1 MKKYLIFLLCTLVAL
16 PILARDFE
24 YTYQGQTLTYEI
36 LDEEAKTCQTK
47 SGTNVGSGNKI
58 SGELVIPQIVKNGK
72 VEYSVVSIGN
82 YSFSNSKDLTSV
94 TIPNHVNSI
103 GAYAFNN
110 CSSLTSLTIPN
121 SVNSIGFG
129 AFASCFNL
137 KNLLLEDGT
146 EILTCSKGVF
156 TGCHLETIYL
166 GRNLSYDSSKYDESP
181 FYKMVYL
188 KNLTISPSVTSIGPY
203 AFSSCNSMTSVT
215 IPNSVTTIGEYAFSS
230 CNSMTSVTIP
240 DKITT
245 IPKHAFRDCSMLS
258 TISIP
263 TSVTDIDDNAFSFC
277 KSLSSVSL
285 HDGIVRIGKKA
296 FRDCSILSSISIP
309 ASVSVIDDN
318 AFSDCKSLSSVSLH
332 EGLVRIGN
340 EAFANTGLTTITL
353 PSSLEIAGQ
362 GVFSGSKLSSVNM
375 PDSFFTNIE
384 AKKSVFGGTP
394 YFSEIKDS
402 YEAELKKTVY
412 ENNRKK
418 IIGSW
423 TLQIGD
429 RNIAVYTFKSDNTYT
444 AKYTNYLHNPSGC
457 FWTFTE
463 TGKWEQSG
471 DKVYVTSQTFTRPT
485 VKVSAMAN
493 WQQKKMPSVISQM
506 TQGEYSSFLKEHV
519 TRSGERNVFELISD
533 SKMAVKMQ
541 YITTTWGYLIKNSVS
556 GSTASGKKSA
566 TPRKKTGKR

>member
-16 PILARDFE
+16 PILAQDFE

-47 SGTNVGSGNKI
+47 SGTRYGAGNKI

-137 KNLLLEDGT
+137 KNLHLEDGT
-146 EILTCSKGVF
+146 EILKCSKRVF

-166 GRNLSYDSSKYDESP
+166 GRNLSYDSSKYNDTP
-181 FYKMVYL
+181 FYEMVYL

-203 AFSSCNSMTSVT
+203 AFSSCKSLTSVT
-215 IPNSVTTIGEYAFSS
+215 IPNSVTTIGEYAFLTCESL
-230 CNSMTSVTIP
+230 TSVTIP
-240 DKITT
+240 NSVTTIGEKAFSSCKSLTSVTIPNSVTTIGESAFYSCKSLTSVTLPDKIAT
-245 IPKHAFRDCSMLS
+245 IPKHAFSNCYM
-258 TISIP
+258 
-263 TSVTDIDDNAFSFC
+263 
-277 KSLSSVSL
+277 
-285 HDGIVRIGKKA
+285 
-296 FRDCSILSSISIP
+296 LSSIIIP
-309 ASVSVIDDN
+309 ASVTNIDDF
-318 AFSDCKSLSSVSLH
+318 AFDDCTKLSAVSLH

-340 EAFANTGLTTITL
+340 KAFANTGLTTITL
-353 PSSLEIAGQ
+353 PSSLESAGQ

-384 AKKSVFGGTP
+384 AKKNVFGGTP

-444 AKYTNYLHNPSGC
+444 AKYTNFLHNASGC
-457 FWTFTE
+457 YWTFTE

-471 DKVYVTSQTFTRPT
+471 NKVYVTPQTFTRPT
-485 VKVSAMAN
+485 VKVSSMAN

-506 TQGEYSSFLKEHV
+506 TQGEYSRFLKEDI
-519 TRSGERNVFELISD
+519 TWSGERHVFELISD
-533 SKMAVKMQ
+533 SKMAVKIQ
-541 YITTTWGYLIKNSVS
+541 YITTTWGYLIKNSGS
-556 GSTASGKKSA
+556 GSTVSGKKSA

>member
-16 PILARDFE
+16 PILAQDFE

-47 SGTNVGSGNKI
+47 SGTRYGAGNKI

-137 KNLLLEDGT
+137 KNLHLEDGT
-146 EILTCSKGVF
+146 EILKCSKRVF

-166 GRNLSYDSSKYDESP
+166 GRNLSYDSSKYNDTP
-181 FYKMVYL
+181 FYEMVYL

-203 AFSSCNSMTSVT
+203 AFSSCKSLTSVT
-215 IPNSVTTIGEYAFSS
+215 IPNSVTTIGEYAFLTCESL
-230 CNSMTSVTIP
+230 TSVTIP
-240 DKITT
+240 NSVTTIGESAFYSCKSLTSVTLPDKIAT
-245 IPKHAFRDCSMLS
+245 IPKHAFSNCYM
-258 TISIP
+258 
-263 TSVTDIDDNAFSFC
+263 
-277 KSLSSVSL
+277 
-285 HDGIVRIGKKA
+285 
-296 FRDCSILSSISIP
+296 LSSIIIP
-309 ASVSVIDDN
+309 ASVTNIDDF
-318 AFSDCKSLSSVSLH
+318 AFDDCTKLSAVSLH

-340 EAFANTGLTTITL
+340 KAFANTGLTTITL
-353 PSSLEIAGQ
+353 PSSLESAGQ

-384 AKKSVFGGTP
+384 AKKNVFGGTP

-444 AKYTNYLHNPSGC
+444 AKYTNFLHNASGC
-457 FWTFTE
+457 YWTFTE

-471 DKVYVTSQTFTRPT
+471 NKVYVTPQTFTRPT
-485 VKVSAMAN
+485 VKVSSMAN

-506 TQGEYSSFLKEHV
+506 TQGEYSRFLKEDI
-519 TRSGERNVFELISD
+519 TWSGERHVFELISD
-533 SKMAVKMQ
+533 SKMAVKIQ
-541 YITTTWGYLIKNSVS
+541 YITTTWGYLIKNSGS
-556 GSTASGKKSA
+556 GSTVSGKKSA

>member
-16 PILARDFE
+16 PILAQDFE

-47 SGTNVGSGNKI
+47 SGTRYGAGNKI

-137 KNLLLEDGT
+137 KNLHLEDGT
-146 EILTCSKGVF
+146 EILKCSKRVF

-166 GRNLSYDSSKYDESP
+166 GRNLSYDSSKYNDTP
-181 FYKMVYL
+181 FYEMVYL

-203 AFSSCNSMTSVT
+203 AFSSCKSLTSVT
-215 IPNSVTTIGEYAFSS
+215 IPNSVTTIGESAFYS
-230 CNSMTSVTIP
+230 CKSLTSVTLP
-240 DKITT
+240 DKIAT
-245 IPKHAFRDCSMLS
+245 IPKHAFSNCYM
-258 TISIP
+258 
-263 TSVTDIDDNAFSFC
+263 
-277 KSLSSVSL
+277 
-285 HDGIVRIGKKA
+285 
-296 FRDCSILSSISIP
+296 LSSIIIP
-309 ASVSVIDDN
+309 ASVTNIDDF
-318 AFSDCKSLSSVSLH
+318 AFDDCTKLSAVSLH

-340 EAFANTGLTTITL
+340 KAFANTGLTTITL
-353 PSSLEIAGQ
+353 PSSLESAGQ

-384 AKKSVFGGTP
+384 AKKNVFGGTP

-444 AKYTNYLHNPSGC
+444 AKYTNFLHNASGC
-457 FWTFTE
+457 YWTFTE

-471 DKVYVTSQTFTRPT
+471 NKVYVTPQTFTRPT
-485 VKVSAMAN
+485 VKVSSMAN

-506 TQGEYSSFLKEHV
+506 TQGEYSRFLKEDI
-519 TRSGERNVFELISD
+519 TWSGERHVFELISD
-533 SKMAVKMQ
+533 SKMAVKIQ
-541 YITTTWGYLIKNSVS
+541 YITTTWGYLIKNSGS
-556 GSTASGKKSA
+556 GSTVSGKKSA

>member
-16 PILARDFE
+16 PILAQDFE

-47 SGTNVGSGNKI
+47 SGTRYGAGNKI

-137 KNLLLEDGT
+137 KNLHLEDGT
-146 EILTCSKGVF
+146 EILKCSKRVF

-166 GRNLSYDSSKYDESP
+166 GRNLSYDSSKYNDTP
-181 FYKMVYL
+181 FYEMVYL

-203 AFSSCNSMTSVT
+203 AFSSCKSLTSVT
-215 IPNSVTTIGEYAFSS
+215 IPNSVTTIGESAFSS
-230 CNSMTSVTIP
+230 CKSLTSVTIP
-240 DKITT
+240 NSVTTIGESAFYSCKSLTSVTLPDKIAT
-245 IPKHAFRDCSMLS
+245 IPKHAFSNCYM
-258 TISIP
+258 
-263 TSVTDIDDNAFSFC
+263 
-277 KSLSSVSL
+277 
-285 HDGIVRIGKKA
+285 
-296 FRDCSILSSISIP
+296 LSSIIIP
-309 ASVSVIDDN
+309 ASVTNIDDF
-318 AFSDCKSLSSVSLH
+318 AFDDCTKLSAVSLH

-340 EAFANTGLTTITL
+340 KAFANTGLTTITL
-353 PSSLEIAGQ
+353 PSSLESAGQ

-384 AKKSVFGGTP
+384 AKKNVFGGTP

-444 AKYTNYLHNPSGC
+444 AKYTNFLHNASGC
-457 FWTFTE
+457 YWTFTE

-471 DKVYVTSQTFTRPT
+471 NKVYVTPQTFTRPT
-485 VKVSAMAN
+485 VKVSSMAN

-506 TQGEYSSFLKEHV
+506 TQGEYSRFLKEDI
-519 TRSGERNVFELISD
+519 TWSGERHVFELISD
-533 SKMAVKMQ
+533 SKMAVKIQ
-541 YITTTWGYLIKNSVS
+541 YITTTWGYLIKNSGS
-556 GSTASGKKSA
+556 GSTVSGKKSA